1 VQQNFNDYPLVR
13 LSDSPAVEVEFM
25 ASTAPPGGLGEPG
38 TPPIAAAL
46 VNAVFAATGVRVRA
60 LPLSAAAAALSAQST
75 AAA

>member
-1 VQQNFNDYPLVR
+1 LLR
-13 LSDSPAVEVEFM
+13 LSESPAVEVEFIV
-25 ASTAPPGGLGEPG
+25 STAAPGGLGEPG

-60 LPLSAAAAALSAQST
+60 LPLAASAAALSAQPT